1 MNVEVWNGLQRLP
14 QTDRFSLYSYWQ
26 GKELTEDV
34 DLFFWMKRHYL
45 AIDFY
50 LRRIASETVKAMS
63 EELTF
68 YSYACPLYF
77 FRMVL
82 SKCTTFDNF
91 TGFLLPN
98 LPFISPLGVDCGL
111 FCIVEDLQS
120 RRISLGPDALPN
132 QGFLFLTQFIVT
144 FVKLFRSQVDL
155 TVLMDCIQKKLLDG
169 EANPMLIVSNF
180 IASLCSVRVS
190 FFDSIV
196 DSVASRCD
204 QPCSV
209 DGYCLFLRHLADP
222 RANDRV
228 FRGAKPRPRRNLFAQ
243 RAAAS
248 RDSAVLL
255 AALRAEDRR
264 AAVRAGMQRP
274 QRAERA
280 VRSPYRHFLSSAS
293 ASGPAARVYRA
304 ILATHRRSR
313 EFIRRF
319 PPQHHTRLRAAPLR
333 LQQRGLLPAILAAPC
348 VLRRVHG
355 VLRRGVEAVLPFHSV
370 GLAGFRGLRELLDAA
385 LRGFGAADAVL
396 RGVSQPAGRVDREEG
411 EGAQRGAERSVDREA
426 DRATEATARIA
437 AERRETNRNAHS
449 NHRGLLFHIEGELT
463 L

>member
-1 MNVEVWNGLQRLP
+1 MQPSLASSCRSSILSIYQFCLLPALSFGQPCSLMNVEVWNGLQRLP

-120 RRISLGPDALPN
+120 RQISLGPDALPN

-144 FVKLFRSQVDL
+144 FVKLFRAQVDL

-180 IASLCSVRVS
+180 IASLCSVRVA
-190 FFDSIV
+190 F
-196 DSVASRCD
+196 
-204 QPCSV
+204 
-209 DGYCLFLRHLADP
+209 
-222 RANDRV
+222 
-228 FRGAKPRPRRNLFAQ
+228 
-243 RAAAS
+243 
-248 RDSAVLL
+248 
-255 AALRAEDRR
+255 
-264 AAVRAGMQRP
+264 
-274 QRAERA
+274 
-280 VRSPYRHFLSSAS
+280 FLSA
-293 ASGPAARVYRA
+293 
-304 ILATHRRSR
+304 
-313 EFIRRF
+313 
-319 PPQHHTRLRAAPLR
+319 
-333 LQQRGLLPAILAAPC
+333 
-348 VLRRVHG
+348 
-355 VLRRGVEAVLPFHSV
+355 
-370 GLAGFRGLRELLDAA
+370 
-385 LRGFGAADAVL
+385 
-396 RGVSQPAGRVDREEG
+396 
-411 EGAQRGAERSVDREA
+411 
-426 DRATEATARIA
+426 
-437 AERRETNRNAHS
+437 
-449 NHRGLLFHIEGELT
+449 
-463 L
+463 